1 MAKNLKK
8 DKTVFAAKI
17 AAIVLCALA
26 LIAGALYGYFSGDSF
41 RMDFSEQVTISSA
54 DEIAAHG
61 ESLFNDDC
69 VLTDNIVIDDA
80 ALRIG
85 SPDRPFEGVFDGR
98 GYTIT
103 CDFDSAP
110 DGWSLFGSIG
120 EGGVVRN
127 LKVVF
132 KDVEVKGSAFGGIA
146 LINYGTVQNC
156 HIVYELSASDPSGM
170 YSPCVAINRG
180 DIKGVLASGTFAAS
194 TTMSNESGIAFG
206 GVCAYNYGTLDGGIA
221 VPEFA
226 GLKCTDEYSILI
238 GATVNPGV
246 AAVCAYSSGGGSVKC
261 TAALMDRGVYTS
273 DRSSLDLFTD
283 ERSQVFNEDVFNAL
297 NFDNRFWELVES
309 GLELVGGAK

>member
-26 LIAGALYGYFSGDSF
+26 LVAGALYGYFSGDSF

-180 DIKGVLASGTFAAS
+180 SIDGIVGARAAADLKEAAAKALRAGWTS
-194 TTMSNESGIAFG
+194 TW
-206 GVCAYNYGTLDGGIA
+206 
-221 VPEFA
+221 
-226 GLKCTDEYSILI
+226 
-238 GATVNPGV
+238 GATP
-246 AAVCAYSSGGGSVKC
+246 
-261 TAALMDRGVYTS
+261 TAT
-273 DRSSLDLFTD
+273 T
-283 ERSQVFNEDVFNAL
+283 
-297 NFDNRFWELVES
+297 
-309 GLELVGGAK
+309 